1 MNDNKLRVYLQKNIL
16 NDLSIIEI
24 KEIIKL
30 QDIIETDN
38 LYYNSKRKKIYN
50 STEYSLPIVF

>member
-1 MNDNKLRVYLQKNIL
+1 MSDNKLRVYLQKNIL

-24 KEIIKL
+24 KKIIKL

-38 LYYNSKRKKIYN
+38 LYYNSKRQKIYN

>member
-1 MNDNKLRVYLQKNIL
+1 MSDNKLRVYLQKNIL

-30 QDIIETDN
+30 QDIIETDH
-38 LYYNSKRKKIYN
+38 LYYNSKRQKIYN

>member
-30 QDIIETDN
+30 QDITETDN
-38 LYYNSKRKKIYN
+38 LYYNSKRQKIYN